1 MKLIVLK
8 GEPDAGKTVTIN
20 YVYNKLRGEGYI
32 EPSRDVFKDLENGD
46 FLTVLEK
53 ERIKL
58 GIVSQ
63 GDYVIGDCSVKKHLE
78 SLENQS
84 CSIVICAQTIG
95 ETKEKIQKTID
106 KYSQKGIVTIS
117 KIQDYKK
124 RAQEINDKVTEILK
138 YLEEYLKTL

>member
-20 YVYNKLRGEGYI
+20 YVYNKLRGQGYI
-32 EPSRDVFKDLENGD
+32 ESSKNVFKDLENGD
-46 FLTVLEK
+46 FLMVLEK
-53 ERIKL
+53 ENVKL
-58 GIVSQ
+58 GVISQ
-63 GDYVIGDCSVKKHLE
+63 GDYAKGDCSVKKHLE

-95 ETKEKIQKTID
+95 ENKEKIQKAID
-106 KYSQKGIVTIS
+106 KYSQKEIVTIS

-124 RAQEINDKVTEILK
+124 RAQEINGKVIEILK

>member
-32 EPSRDVFKDLENGD
+32 ESSKNVFKDLENGD

-53 ERIKL
+53 ENVKL
-58 GIVSQ
+58 GVISQ
-63 GDYVIGDCSVKKHLE
+63 GDYPNSVESYLKK
-78 SLENQS
+78 LENKK

-95 ETKEKIQKTID
+95 EGKEEIQKTID
-106 KYSQKGIVTIS
+106 KYSEKEIVSIS
-117 KIQDYKK
+117 KIKGYKK
-124 RAQEINDKVTEILK
+124 RVQEINNKVTEILK
-138 YLEEYLKTL
+138 YLEEYLKIL

>member
-32 EPSRDVFKDLENGD
+32 EPFRDVFKDLENGD

-63 GDYVIGDCSVKKHLE
+63 GDYVRGDCSVKKHLE
-78 SLENQS
+78 SLWHAASTSSLLVFSAHAE
-84 CSIVICAQTIG
+84 VVPHRPMAR
-95 ETKEKIQKTID
+95 EKI
-106 KYSQKGIVTIS
+106 
-117 KIQDYKK
+117 
-124 RAQEINDKVTEILK
+124 
-138 YLEEYLKTL
+138 

>member
-20 YVYNKLRGEGYI
+20 YVYNKLRGQEYI

-63 GDYVIGDCSVKKHLE
+63 GDYVKGDCSVKKHLA

-84 CSIVICAQTIG
+84 CSIVLCAQTVREG
-95 ETKEKIQKTID
+95 KEKIQKTID
-106 KYSQKGIVTIS
+106 KYSEKEIVSIS
-117 KIQDYKK
+117 KTKGYKK
-124 RAQEINDKVTEILK
+124 RAQEINKKVTEILDC
-138 YLEEYLKTL
+138 LEKLSKTL

>member
-20 YVYNKLRGEGYI
+20 YVYNKLRGQGYI
-32 EPSRDVFKDLENGD
+32 ESSKNVFKDLENGD

-53 ERIKL
+53 ENVKL
-58 GIVSQ
+58 GVISQ
-63 GDYVIGDCSVKKHLE
+63 GDYAKGDCSVKKHLE

-95 ETKEKIQKTID
+95 ENKEKIQKAID
-106 KYSQKGIVTIS
+106 KYSQKEIVTIS

-124 RAQEINDKVTEILK
+124 RAQEINGKVIEILK

>member
-20 YVYNKLRGEGYI
+20 YVYNKLRGQGYI
-32 EPSRDVFKDLENGD
+32 ESSKNVFKDLENGD

-53 ERIKL
+53 ENVKL
-58 GIVSQ
+58 GVISQ
-63 GDYVIGDCSVKKHLE
+63 GDYAKGDCSVKKHLE

-95 ETKEKIQKTID
+95 ENKEEIQKTID
-106 KYSQKGIVTIS
+106 KYSQKEIVTIS

-124 RAQEINDKVTEILK
+124 RAQEINGKVIEILK

>member
-20 YVYNKLRGEGYI
+20 YVYNKLRGQGYI
-32 EPSRDVFKDLENGD
+32 ESSKNVFKDLENGD

-53 ERIKL
+53 ENVKL
-58 GIVSQ
+58 GVISQ
-63 GDYVIGDCSVKKHLE
+63 GDYAKGDCSVKKHLE

-95 ETKEKIQKTID
+95 ENKEKIQKAID
-106 KYSQKGIVTIS
+106 TYSHKEIVTIS

-124 RAQEINDKVTEILK
+124 RAQEINGKVIEILK

>member
-20 YVYNKLRGEGYI
+20 YVYNKLRGQEYI

-53 ERIKL
+53 ENVKL
-58 GIVSQ
+58 GVISQ
-63 GDYVIGDCSVKKHLE
+63 GDYAKGDCSVKKHLE

-95 ETKEKIQKTID
+95 ENKEKIQKAID
-106 KYSQKGIVTIS
+106 KYSQKEIVTIS

-124 RAQEINDKVTEILK
+124 RAQEINGKVIEILK

>member
-53 ERIKL
+53 ESVKL
-58 GIVSQ
+58 GVVSQ
-63 GDYVIGDCSVKKHLE
+63 GDYAETENSVENHLKKLE
-78 SLENQS
+78 SEKCL
-84 CSIVICAQTIG
+84 ITICAQTIG
-95 ETKEKIQKTID
+95 NGKEGIQKTIE
-106 KYSQKGIVTIS
+106 KYSSEIVTIS
-117 KIQDYKK
+117 KEKGCKK
-124 RAQEINDKVTEILK
+124 RAKEVNGKVKEILDCLDK
-138 YLEEYLKTL
+138 LLNT